1 MNGKEKGRKK
11 HRTLADL
18 LFIFASSLTCKT
30 NKEAQARVAMISRM
44 EPLNQS
50 LSVVPVVSVT

>member
-18 LFIFASSLTCKT
+18 LFIFAPSLTCKT